1 MAVFLSSMIVMII
14 IALMFF
20 LTLKKVI
27 DLEKRLRS

>member
-27 DLEKRLRS
+27 DLEKRLKG